1 METNFVL
8 NYKKCH
14 FMVEQW
20 IVLGHVVFAKGLE
33 VDKVK
38 IDTILSLLYPASV

>member
-1 METNFVL
+1 
-8 NYKKCH
+8 
-14 FMVEQW
+14 MVEQW
-20 IVLGHVVFAKGLE
+20 IVLGHVVFARGLE